1 MAKDE
6 ISLKFNNRIDGEKD
20 LQKYEERLQNIYSL
34 LSGIQRG
41 QKDFIKSK
49 SEIEQVAKQ
58 TNNFNKE
65 LKITKNKI
73 DTVFDYEMLSKYFNK
88 AISVFSKMTDL
99 TKKSVAYVENVN
111 LLEVAYQ
118 NMNETI
124 EESSSRI
131 ESFVDKMADVYGLDE
146 SDLTRKLG
154 VFKQLSNAMKLPTET
169 AEHLSEIM
177 VKMTNDIASLY
188 NLDLN
193 RASNAL
199 QSALAGQVRP
209 IRSATGADITEK
221 TLQQTVD
228 ALGLDRSINQLSYV
242 EKRLIMVIS
251 LTDQLK
257 KSQGDYARTI
267 DSASNQIRIMRE
279 QWERLSRAVGNT
291 FYPVL
296 EKVLPYVNAILMVL
310 TEIFNIVANLLGFKM
325 PKFDY
330 SSLTAMDDATL
341 DLYENMEN
349 AGESVDKLK
358 DKIKGLRGFDKLNV
372 ISTPSASS
380 KAGVGSGIDPKILN
394 AFNDAFSNY
403 NDMMDKVRMKARD
416 IRDNIMEW
424 LGFTKLIDSQTGA
437 VSFKFDHITSGTVL
451 GALAVG
457 GVIFKGIQ
465 TVGGILKK
473 LGLIKGS
480 GELATNLKGVTSQ
493 TKTLLKSIKD
503 GTIISSIGTKLSKL
517 VPILTKVTKG
527 IAGIT
532 LAISGSSGL
541 VKQFQTM
548 DVSTEKTTKNTL
560 SLVGGMTLVGSIFG
574 PLGAVIGATTGMVT
588 SFGISIVESNKYLN
602 NLAKSQVFGTLN
614 VSVEQF
620 TEMLGKSGI
629 AVKDLSSRFE
639 TFKSSIGDLDN
650 SFQSNIEQLGLYGI
664 TYGVLSKQ
672 ITEQDLPNIVSA
684 IENTTSSATQI
695 VDETTGYLMQSISEF
710 FAQSSSLSKEEQANI
725 LNNIFE
731 SGEKQKNEIQD
742 IQNKVIEIYANAKAQ
757 NRGLNDQE
765 YKDVMEHLTRLKEL
779 EIGEVSYTN
788 AELEYLHQR
797 FNDKS
802 MKLDE
807 ESYANWKTARDN
819 FETEQMGK
827 IKANYETQYNML
839 AQLHKKNM
847 MSDEQYNKSV
857 KDLQNNRKKNEE
869 ELQKALKGYDDQIY
883 KDLANTYKDIEK
895 ETDRTHKTQKKAIE
909 NIFKNINVDKKEI
922 ISKFADAGN
931 QAGISCA
938 TSIQKGFNSKNLK
951 LNVDLTQAI
960 PSAKNIALPFTASL
974 FAGGGVPKVG
984 QFFYANE
991 NGPELVD
998 EVGGQTFVANQ
1009 RQIGNFLDE
1018 KFKSQKTSINPTFI
1032 IKVGDEELSHK
1043 VINDLQDMAT
1053 TNGSPIVI
1061 GG

>member
-20 LQKYEERLQNIYSL
+20 LQKYEERLQSIYSL
-34 LSGIQRG
+34 LSGIQKG

-49 SEIEQVAKQ
+49 GEIEQVAKQ
-58 TNNFNKE
+58 ANNFNKE

-88 AISVFSKMTDL
+88 AINVFSKMTDL

-228 ALGLDRSINQLSYV
+228 ALGLDRSMNQLSYV

-358 DKIKGLRGFDKLNV
+358 DKLKGLRGFDKLNV

-380 KAGVGSGIDPKILN
+380 TAGVGSGIDPKILN

-437 VSFKFDHITSGTVL
+437 VSFKFDHITGGTVL

-457 GVIFKGIQ
+457 GVIYKGIQ

-629 AVKDLSSRFE
+629 AVKDLSSKFE

-684 IENTTSSATQI
+684 IESTTSSATQI

-883 KDLANTYKDIEK
+883 KDLANTYRDIEK
-895 ETDRTHKTQKKAIE
+895 ETDKTHKTQKKAIE

-931 QAGISCA
+931 EAGKSCA

-998 EVGGQTFVANQ
+998 EVGIET
-1009 RQIGNFLDE
+1009 E
-1018 KFKSQKTSINPTFI
+1018 
-1032 IKVGDEELSHK
+1032 
-1043 VINDLQDMAT
+1043 
-1053 TNGSPIVI
+1053 
-1061 GG
+1061 